1 MAPRE
6 VEPHLFVIMGGSG
19 ALARRKLLPAVWQLA
34 AQGSLTAKSIILA
47 TARRRHLDDES
58 YRQWA
63 REALAAAGLPADETC
78 THWCDE
84 CLHYHALGEEGPED
98 FQALR
103 SRIEALER
111 QHDLPGNRVF
121 YLAIPPASLPL
132 AVEGLGAAGLHRAPG
147 WTRIVVE
154 KPFGHDLESAN
165 ELDRLLKRYFS
176 EEQTYRIDHYLGK
189 EAVQNL
195 LVFRFANPVFESL
208 WSRDRIASVQIT
220 VAETAGIEDR
230 AAFYDG
236 VGALRDMVQNHM
248 MQLLTL
254 VAMEIPAS
262 FEADAIRNEK
272 AKVLQAVAPIRQQ
285 GVCFGQYVVG
295 EIDGI
300 GVPGYLDAAGVQ
312 PASST
317 ETFVA
322 LELNINN
329 WRWQGVPFYLRTG
342 KRLAKSTR
350 QIVVNFRCPVLSVF
364 DRYPDAAVSANSLV
378 ITLEPDEGFELEF
391 VVKAPGDMLT
401 LQPQRLRFRYDE
413 VFGRLPEAYEALLL
427 DILTGDQTL
436 FVRIDEVLAAWR
448 LLTPLL
454 EMRPRPYP
462 YAAGTWGPREADSL
476 LAPVG
481 GVCWLNW

>member
-1 MAPRE
+1 MAPRA

-19 ALARRKLLPAVWQLA
+19 ALARRKLLPAVWHLA
-34 AQGSLTAKSIILA
+34 AQGSLAGKSIILA

-58 YRQWA
+58 YRRWA
-63 REALAAAGLPADETC
+63 REGLRAAGLMTDPSCA
-78 THWCDE
+78 HWCDE
-84 CLHYHALGEEGPED
+84 CLYYHPLGEERPED
-98 FQALR
+98 FQGLR
-103 SRIEALER
+103 QRIEALER
-111 QHDLPGNRVF
+111 EHDLPGNRVF

-132 AVEGLGAAGLHRAPG
+132 AAEGLGAAGLHRGPG

-154 KPFGHDLESAN
+154 KPFGHDLASAT
-165 ELDRLLKRYFS
+165 ELDRVLKRYFT
-176 EEQTYRIDHYLGK
+176 EEETYRIDHYLGK

-220 VAETAGIEDR
+220 VAETSGIEDR
-230 AAFYDG
+230 AAFYDE

-254 VAMEIPAS
+254 IAMEIPPS

-272 AKVLQAVAPIRQQ
+272 AKVLQAVAPIRPN
-285 GVCFGQYVVG
+285 GVCLGQYVAG
-295 EIDGI
+295 EIDGVA
-300 GVPGYLDAAGVQ
+300 VPGYLEAPGVR
-312 PASST
+312 PGSDT

-322 LELNINN
+322 LEININN

-342 KRLAKSTR
+342 KRLATNTR

-364 DRYPDAAVSANSLV
+364 DRYPEAAVSANSLV
-378 ITLEPDEGFELEF
+378 ITLEPGEGFELEF

-413 VFGRLPEAYEALLL
+413 AFGRLPEAYETLLL

-436 FVRIDEVLAAWR
+436 FVRIDEVLEAWR

-454 EMRPRPYP
+454 ELPGRPYP
-462 YAAGTWGPREADSL
+462 YPAGSWGPPEADRL
-476 LAPVG
+476 VAPVG